1 MWVSPP
7 PGVGPLLF
15 HGDGTS
21 LRLVWRSASTPLAY
35 EVGWR
40 LVVTPPP
47 FRGGVVPTSFLPPPT
62 GWSGDL
68 SYTLP
73 FRGVVILVCHM

>member
-21 LRLVWRSASTPLAY
+21 FVILRPVWRSASTPLAY

-40 LVVTPPP
+40 LAVTPPP
-47 FRGGVVPTSFLPPPT
+47 FGG
-62 GWSGDL
+62 GWYVLNVFNVLIVSRARRRYHSRPGAVTQ
-68 SYTLP
+68 S
-73 FRGVVILVCHM
+73 